1 MNFDEADELRST
13 FTTYLAE
20 GDKVTAKILEHSR
33 KKYHLFFYRKSK
45 ILFLAFYEWGLHKSV
60 RSLFEGATA
69 ETWW

>member
-20 GDKVTAKILEHSR
+20 GDKVRLNL
-33 KKYHLFFYRKSK
+33 KKFTPSFSLKVYWSNINLNSAFHQWRLYKS
-45 ILFLAFYEWGLHKSV
+45 IG
-60 RSLFEGATA
+60 SLFEGANA